1 MKQLF
6 LIFSHKLTQKQIED
20 AKASLGV
27 EKFVSLPQDLQKLWS
42 NIPPELENLEEY
54 LTPLK
59 EYIKAN
65 ANRGDYALIQ
75 GDFGGC
81 YIMVNFV
88 KSIGLIALHSTTKR
102 DAIEKEIDGK
112 IVKTSHFEHII
123 FRKY

>member
-81 YIMVNFV
+81 YTMVNFV
-88 KSIGLIALHSTTKR
+88 KSQGLIALHSTTKR